1 MCLKPISLSSG
12 ATVAMVAIVV
22 ILVPVRCVNMVVD
35 IFNELGFLYS
45 SIKINDK
52 KRREKHTSSEFSS

>member
-1 MCLKPISLSSG
+1 MCLEPISLSSG

-35 IFNELGFLYS
+35 VFNELGFLYS

-52 KRREKHTSSEFSS
+52 KKERETYQF

>member
-1 MCLKPISLSSG
+1 MCLEPISLSSG

-35 IFNELGFLYS
+35 VFNELGLLYS

-52 KRREKHTSSEFSS
+52 KKERETYQF